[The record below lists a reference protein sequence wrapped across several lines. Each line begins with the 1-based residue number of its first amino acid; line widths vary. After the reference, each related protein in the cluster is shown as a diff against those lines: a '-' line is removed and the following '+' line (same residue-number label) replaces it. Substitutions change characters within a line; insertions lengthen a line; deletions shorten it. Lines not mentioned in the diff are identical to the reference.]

1 MAIFIYGYKQL
12 REKKPAQMH
21 FHSKRSSSS
30 SRYGMNS
37 STSVETPVHGG
48 WTAENHPSMYN

>member
-48 WTAENHPSMYN
+48 